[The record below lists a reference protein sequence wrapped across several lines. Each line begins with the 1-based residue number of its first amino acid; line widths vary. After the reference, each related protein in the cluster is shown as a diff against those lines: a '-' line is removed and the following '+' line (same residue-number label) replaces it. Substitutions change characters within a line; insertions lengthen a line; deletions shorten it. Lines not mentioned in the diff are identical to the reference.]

1 MTYTDRFNKKLQISE
16 KLVLLLLFI
25 VLFILTNKYTDHI
38 IIVLKFF
45 TQLSDFCN
53 IVFINIKRF

>member
-16 KLVLLLLFI
+16 KLVLLLLII